1 MLHLLVSMFAQN
13 WDSGFSEDMNT
24 RRIAE
29 LFPSFLQ
36 TWSTEVNMHQG
47 LLTLSEY
54 LRGGKQE

>member
-13 WDSGFSEDMNT
+13 WDSRFSEDMNS
-24 RRIAE
+24 RRAE

-36 TWSTEVNMHQG
+36 TWSTEVNMHQE